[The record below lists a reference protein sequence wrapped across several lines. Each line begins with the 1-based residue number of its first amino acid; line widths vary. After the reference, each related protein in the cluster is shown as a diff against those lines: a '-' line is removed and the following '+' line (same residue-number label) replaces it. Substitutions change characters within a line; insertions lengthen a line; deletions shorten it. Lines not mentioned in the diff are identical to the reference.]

1 MTIRIGKRKG
11 DMKAVAPMTSELVI
25 TAAKIFHVQP
35 EPCHSIKLVV
45 FTKVKRGK
53 RDPHSPSVK
62 KELNGRFVTAALP
75 RLSAIPGSNCLTT
88 SASAVVA
95 TNIVGPP

>member
-11 DMKAVAPMTSELVI
+11 DMKAVVSMTSELVI

-45 FTKVKRGK
+45 VTKVKRGK
-53 RDPHSPSVK
+53 SDPHSPSVR
-62 KELNGRFVTAALP
+62 KEFIGRSVTAALP
-75 RLSAIPGSNCLTT
+75 RLSTIPGSNCLTT

-95 TNIVGPP
+95 TNTRGLP